1 MKLLTIITLFVPLI
15 SADIFPLSIIHINDF
30 HARFEPT
37 DTSGGTC
44 DAGEECIG
52 GLART
57 IYTVKRLLEEQKDQ
71 NPVYFNAGDSFQGTL
86 WYNIGRWNV
95 TSQFLNMLP
104 ADAMTLGN
112 HEFDHGIEG
121 VVPFLES
128 INSPMLV
135 ANMDARD
142 EPDMQ
147 GKYQKSIIIER
158 SNRKIGVIGVIL
170 ETTYDLANTGNL
182 IFQNESTAIR
192 EEAQKLREQGAN
204 IIIAITHCGY
214 DVDKLIAQHA
224 ADDVDV
230 IVGSHSHTFLYT
242 GDKLPGPDT
251 PYGPYPTEV
260 VHENGHRI
268 LIVQAAAYAKYVGN
282 ITVYFDDDG
291 NVVDYSGAPIYMGSS
306 VPEDADIVEAMK
318 PWQEIIDAQGSVVV
332 GETKVELAMSTCSDS
347 ECNLGNYF
355 CDAMIHAFAALTPY
369 SEMPWA
375 NVSIGLIN
383 TGGLRV
389 PLRKGTL
396 TYAHLVTMSPFENV
410 LTAFNLPGHKLLE
423 ALEFSVQPI
432 DIKSNTTNSPIYMQ
446 VAGLKITY
454 NYNNPVGERVVDIKV
469 RCADCAIPVYEDFD
483 SRKIYRIVAP
493 DFLAEGGGGF
503 TMFRDYGSDWQK
515 EMTDI
520 DALLSFTRNTS
531 PIYIGRE
538 KRISVLGYPETAAAI
553 VPIKEEMDKVGAVV
567 QGETKVE
574 LRKST
579 CSSDECNLG
588 NFFCDAMIHAF
599 TGLTPY
605 SEGLWSNVSIGIVN
619 TGALRVPLSPGNI
632 TYSHIVTMSP
642 FENKLTA
649 FNIPGH
655 KLLEALE
662 YSVSPIDL
670 DSGVTSSYRFIQVS
684 GLKITYNYA
693 NPTGE
698 RVVDIKV
705 RCSECDIPVY
715 EDFDSTK
722 IYRVVAPDFLAEGGD
737 GFAMFR
743 DYGYDFQKEM
753 SDLDALLSYTTQ
765 VTPIYVGKEKRITV
779 LRNEEVLKLKQI
791 WATNITTEGN
801 VVVGTSR
808 VTLSN
813 YNCAQSECNVG
824 NLYTDA
830 ILHAFLRLEP
840 YNTHKWANASIA
852 ITTSAE
858 MRASIPRGN
867 VTYKEAFELCS
878 YEGDLIAFD
887 LAGKYLLEALE
898 YSVSSIDLENNVN
911 ETYKFLHS
919 SGIRVTYDLRA
930 AKEDRVVSA
939 DVRCTDCAI
948 PFYESLSPNKTYRI
962 VAAKYLAT
970 GGYGYS
976 MFTNY
981 GSSRNTLPVNE
992 LTALID
998 YFRAEKPITIGLQGR
1013 IKLI

>member
-1 MKLLTIITLFVPLI
+1 MRSQLLFQITYQYSDLNSNNYLLVICVLI
-15 SADIFPLSIIHINDF
+15 QTG
-30 HARFEPT
+30 FEPT

-44 DAGEECIG
+44 DAGNECIG

-57 IYTVKRLLEEQKDQ
+57 VYTVKRLLEEQKDQ

-147 GKYQKSIIIER
+147 GKYKKSIIIER

-182 IFQNESTAIR
+182 IFQNESAAIR
-192 EEAQKLREQGAN
+192 EEAQKLKAQGAN

-214 DVDKLIAQHA
+214 NVDKLIAQHA

-282 ITVYFDDDG
+282 ITVYFDDEG

-306 VPEDADIVEAMK
+306 VPQD
-318 PWQEIIDAQGSVVV
+318 P
-332 GETKVELAMSTCSDS
+332 ETLA
-347 ECNLGNYF
+347 
-355 CDAMIHAFAALTPY
+355 AI
-369 SEMPWA
+369 
-375 NVSIGLIN
+375 
-383 TGGLRV
+383 
-389 PLRKGTL
+389 
-396 TYAHLVTMSPFENV
+396 
-410 LTAFNLPGHKLLE
+410 
-423 ALEFSVQPI
+423 
-432 DIKSNTTNSPIYMQ
+432 
-446 VAGLKITY
+446 
-454 NYNNPVGERVVDIKV
+454 
-469 RCADCAIPVYEDFD
+469 IPV
-483 SRKIYRIVAP
+483 
-493 DFLAEGGGGF
+493 
-503 TMFRDYGSDWQK
+503 
-515 EMTDI
+515 
-520 DALLSFTRNTS
+520 
-531 PIYIGRE
+531 
-538 KRISVLGYPETAAAI
+538 
-553 VPIKEEMDKVGAVV
+553 KEEVDKVGAII

-619 TGALRVPLSPGNI
+619 TGALRVPLNKGNI

-670 DSGVTSSYRFIQVS
+670 DNGVSSSYRFIQVS
-684 GLKITYNYA
+684 GLKITYNYS
-693 NPTGE
+693 NPVGE

-737 GFAMFR
+737 GFAMLR
-743 DYGYDFQKEM
+743 DYGYDFQKDM

-765 VTPIYVGKEKRITV
+765 VTPIYVGKERRITV
-779 LRNEEVLKLKQI
+779 LRN
-791 WATNITTEGN
+791 
-801 VVVGTSR
+801 
-808 VTLSN
+808 
-813 YNCAQSECNVG
+813 
-824 NLYTDA
+824 
-830 ILHAFLRLEP
+830 
-840 YNTHKWANASIA
+840 
-852 ITTSAE
+852 
-858 MRASIPRGN
+858 
-867 VTYKEAFELCS
+867 
-878 YEGDLIAFD
+878 
-887 LAGKYLLEALE
+887 
-898 YSVSSIDLENNVN
+898 
-911 ETYKFLHS
+911 
-919 SGIRVTYDLRA
+919 
-930 AKEDRVVSA
+930 
-939 DVRCTDCAI
+939 
-948 PFYESLSPNKTYRI
+948 
-962 VAAKYLAT
+962 
-970 GGYGYS
+970 
-976 MFTNY
+976 
-981 GSSRNTLPVNE
+981 
-992 LTALID
+992 
-998 YFRAEKPITIGLQGR
+998 
-1013 IKLI
+1013 

>member
-306 VPEDADIVEAMK
+306 VPEDSDIVEAMK

-347 ECNLGNYF
+347 ECNLGNY
-355 CDAMIHAFAALTPY
+355 
-369 SEMPWA
+369 
-375 NVSIGLIN
+375 
-383 TGGLRV
+383 
-389 PLRKGTL
+389 
-396 TYAHLVTMSPFENV
+396 
-410 LTAFNLPGHKLLE
+410 
-423 ALEFSVQPI
+423 
-432 DIKSNTTNSPIYMQ
+432 
-446 VAGLKITY
+446 
-454 NYNNPVGERVVDIKV
+454 
-469 RCADCAIPVYEDFD
+469 
-483 SRKIYRIVAP
+483 
-493 DFLAEGGGGF
+493 
-503 TMFRDYGSDWQK
+503 
-515 EMTDI
+515 
-520 DALLSFTRNTS
+520 
-531 PIYIGRE
+531 
-538 KRISVLGYPETAAAI
+538 
-553 VPIKEEMDKVGAVV
+553 
-567 QGETKVE
+567 
-574 LRKST
+574 
-579 CSSDECNLG
+579 
-588 NFFCDAMIHAF
+588 FCDAMIHAF

-655 KLLEALE
+655 KLIEALE

-737 GFAMFR
+737 GFAMLR

-765 VTPIYVGKEKRITV
+765 VTPIFIGKEKRITV
-779 LRNEEVLKLKQI
+779 LRK
-791 WATNITTEGN
+791 
-801 VVVGTSR
+801 
-808 VTLSN
+808 
-813 YNCAQSECNVG
+813 
-824 NLYTDA
+824 
-830 ILHAFLRLEP
+830 
-840 YNTHKWANASIA
+840 
-852 ITTSAE
+852 
-858 MRASIPRGN
+858 
-867 VTYKEAFELCS
+867 
-878 YEGDLIAFD
+878 
-887 LAGKYLLEALE
+887 
-898 YSVSSIDLENNVN
+898 
-911 ETYKFLHS
+911 
-919 SGIRVTYDLRA
+919 
-930 AKEDRVVSA
+930 
-939 DVRCTDCAI
+939 
-948 PFYESLSPNKTYRI
+948 
-962 VAAKYLAT
+962 
-970 GGYGYS
+970 
-976 MFTNY
+976 
-981 GSSRNTLPVNE
+981 
-992 LTALID
+992 
-998 YFRAEKPITIGLQGR
+998 
-1013 IKLI
+1013 

>member
-15 SADIFPLSIIHINDF
+15 SADVFPLSIIHINDF

-44 DAGEECIG
+44 DAGNECIG

-57 IYTVKRLLEEQKDQ
+57 VYTVKRLLEEQKDQ

-147 GKYQKSIIIER
+147 GKYKKSIIIER

-182 IFQNESTAIR
+182 IFQNESAAIR
-192 EEAQKLREQGAN
+192 EEAQKLKAQGAN

-214 DVDKLIAQHA
+214 NVDKLIAQHA

-282 ITVYFDDDG
+282 ITVYFDDEG

-306 VPEDADIVEAMK
+306 VPQD
-318 PWQEIIDAQGSVVV
+318 P
-332 GETKVELAMSTCSDS
+332 ETLA
-347 ECNLGNYF
+347 
-355 CDAMIHAFAALTPY
+355 AI
-369 SEMPWA
+369 
-375 NVSIGLIN
+375 
-383 TGGLRV
+383 
-389 PLRKGTL
+389 
-396 TYAHLVTMSPFENV
+396 
-410 LTAFNLPGHKLLE
+410 
-423 ALEFSVQPI
+423 
-432 DIKSNTTNSPIYMQ
+432 
-446 VAGLKITY
+446 
-454 NYNNPVGERVVDIKV
+454 
-469 RCADCAIPVYEDFD
+469 IPV
-483 SRKIYRIVAP
+483 
-493 DFLAEGGGGF
+493 
-503 TMFRDYGSDWQK
+503 
-515 EMTDI
+515 
-520 DALLSFTRNTS
+520 
-531 PIYIGRE
+531 
-538 KRISVLGYPETAAAI
+538 
-553 VPIKEEMDKVGAVV
+553 KEEVDKVGAII

-619 TGALRVPLSPGNI
+619 TGALRVPLNKGNI

-670 DSGVTSSYRFIQVS
+670 DNGVSSSYRFIQVS
-684 GLKITYNYA
+684 GLKITYNYS
-693 NPTGE
+693 NPVGE

-737 GFAMFR
+737 GFAMLR
-743 DYGYDFQKEM
+743 DYGYDFQKDM

-765 VTPIYVGKEKRITV
+765 VTPIYVGKERRITV
-779 LRNEEVLKLKQI
+779 LRN
-791 WATNITTEGN
+791 
-801 VVVGTSR
+801 
-808 VTLSN
+808 
-813 YNCAQSECNVG
+813 
-824 NLYTDA
+824 
-830 ILHAFLRLEP
+830 
-840 YNTHKWANASIA
+840 
-852 ITTSAE
+852 
-858 MRASIPRGN
+858 
-867 VTYKEAFELCS
+867 
-878 YEGDLIAFD
+878 
-887 LAGKYLLEALE
+887 
-898 YSVSSIDLENNVN
+898 
-911 ETYKFLHS
+911 
-919 SGIRVTYDLRA
+919 
-930 AKEDRVVSA
+930 
-939 DVRCTDCAI
+939 
-948 PFYESLSPNKTYRI
+948 
-962 VAAKYLAT
+962 
-970 GGYGYS
+970 
-976 MFTNY
+976 
-981 GSSRNTLPVNE
+981 
-992 LTALID
+992 
-998 YFRAEKPITIGLQGR
+998 
-1013 IKLI
+1013 

>member
-15 SADIFPLSIIHINDF
+15 SADVFPLSIIHINDF

-44 DAGEECIG
+44 DAGNECIG

-57 IYTVKRLLEEQKDQ
+57 VYTVKRLLEEQKDQ

-147 GKYQKSIIIER
+147 GKYKKSIIIER

-182 IFQNESTAIR
+182 IFQNESAAIR
-192 EEAQKLREQGAN
+192 EEAQKLKAQGAN

-214 DVDKLIAQHA
+214 NVDKLIAQHA

-282 ITVYFDDDG
+282 ITVYFDDEG

-306 VPEDADIVEAMK
+306 VPQD
-318 PWQEIIDAQGSVVV
+318 
-332 GETKVELAMSTCSDS
+332 
-347 ECNLGNYF
+347 
-355 CDAMIHAFAALTPY
+355 
-369 SEMPWA
+369 
-375 NVSIGLIN
+375 
-383 TGGLRV
+383 
-389 PLRKGTL
+389 
-396 TYAHLVTMSPFENV
+396 
-410 LTAFNLPGHKLLE
+410 
-423 ALEFSVQPI
+423 
-432 DIKSNTTNSPIYMQ
+432 
-446 VAGLKITY
+446 
-454 NYNNPVGERVVDIKV
+454 
-469 RCADCAIPVYEDFD
+469 
-483 SRKIYRIVAP
+483 
-493 DFLAEGGGGF
+493 
-503 TMFRDYGSDWQK
+503 
-515 EMTDI
+515 
-520 DALLSFTRNTS
+520 
-531 PIYIGRE
+531 
-538 KRISVLGYPETAAAI
+538 
-553 VPIKEEMDKVGAVV
+553 
-567 QGETKVE
+567 
-574 LRKST
+574 
-579 CSSDECNLG
+579 
-588 NFFCDAMIHAF
+588 
-599 TGLTPY
+599 
-605 SEGLWSNVSIGIVN
+605 
-619 TGALRVPLSPGNI
+619 
-632 TYSHIVTMSP
+632 
-642 FENKLTA
+642 
-649 FNIPGH
+649 
-655 KLLEALE
+655 
-662 YSVSPIDL
+662 
-670 DSGVTSSYRFIQVS
+670 
-684 GLKITYNYA
+684 
-693 NPTGE
+693 
-698 RVVDIKV
+698 
-705 RCSECDIPVY
+705 
-715 EDFDSTK
+715 
-722 IYRVVAPDFLAEGGD
+722 
-737 GFAMFR
+737 
-743 DYGYDFQKEM
+743 
-753 SDLDALLSYTTQ
+753 
-765 VTPIYVGKEKRITV
+765 
-779 LRNEEVLKLKQI
+779 EEVLKLRQI

-808 VTLSN
+808 VTLLN
-813 YNCAQSECNVG
+813 NNCAHTECNLG

-840 YNTHKWANASIA
+840 YNTNIWANASIA

-858 MRASIPRGN
+858 MRAPIARGN
-867 VTYKEAFELCS
+867 VTYKEAFALCS
-878 YEGDLIAFD
+878 YEGDLITFD

-911 ETYKFLHS
+911 ETHKFLHS
-919 SGIRVTYDLRA
+919 SGIRVTYNLRA
-930 AKEDRVVSA
+930 AKGNRVVSA
-939 DVRCTDCAI
+939 EVRCTDCAI
-948 PFYESLSPNKTYRI
+948 PFYEPLSPNKTYHI
-962 VAAKYLAT
+962 VAAKYVAD

-981 GSSRNTLPVNE
+981 GSPRNTLPVNE

-998 YFRAEKPITIGLQGR
+998 YFKVEIPITIGLQRR